1 MNLHIIFQGP
11 PERIIPIIEWCKEA
25 NATYFLTQIIVEGN
39 AEQCSLSNEH
49 LNLKRFWTTPDG
61 QSIIH
66 TWDQPQIPDQFR
78 AFKQMTYSM
87 NWASIARWKRSASNN
102 DLIVYFDAF
111 AENVEPRVNAF
122 LNLDS
127 LADNVVLSDMNES
140 GGEVSYHFFIT
151 RPHNFDRISQLWKRR
166 NNPIFHTSPAN
177 AGVRSAWWKWLRLL
191 KIKVVKL

>member
-39 AEQCSLSNEH
+39 TEQCSLSNEH

-61 QSIIH
+61 QSIVH

-111 AENVEPRVNAF
+111 AENVEPCVNAF

-166 NNPIFHTSPAN
+166 NNPIFHTPPAT
-177 AGVRSAWWKWLRLL
+177 AGVKAAWWKWLRLL